1 MWIDNWLLWALLAA
15 LFAALMTIFAK
26 FGLQEVD
33 PDAAQYVRTIVV
45 LVTMTPL
52 IAITGKWKLAGAWD
66 GRIWTFLV
74 LSGLATFASW
84 LCYFR
89 ALAKGPA
96 SLVAAV
102 DKSSLVMVAAL
113 AFLLLQ
119 ERPSTTAWC
128 GIGLITAGLIVV
140 SLGK

>member
-1 MWIDNWLLWALLAA
+1 MLIDSWLFWALLAA

-26 FGLQEVD
+26 FGLQEID
-33 PDAAQYVRTIVV
+33 ADAAQYVRTLIV

-66 GRIWTFLV
+66 GRIWTYLV

-84 LCYFR
+84 ICYFR

-102 DKSSLVMVAAL
+102 DKSSLVIVAVL
-113 AFLLLQ
+113 AFMLLQ

-128 GIGLITAGLIVV
+128 GISLITAGLVIVSV
-140 SLGK
+140 GK